1 MIASAFLMNAN
12 PTMVLLSVGVVALMI
27 FSHWKNV
34 QDMFN
39 REEERIEFKKKQAD
53 QEEDA

>member
-1 MIASAFLMNAN
+1 
-12 PTMVLLSVGVVALMI
+12 MVLLSVGVVALMI

>member
-1 MIASAFLMNAN
+1 ML
-12 PTMVLLSVGVVALMI
+12 

-39 REEERIEFKKKQAD
+39 REEERIEFKKKQTD
-53 QEEDA
+53 EEEDS